1 MFKVNI
7 KTPESASW
15 DNSGNIK
22 IAGIDFLCPFFEL
35 KFLIRE
41 NYSHSCT
48 RMFSYHKGIKFR
60 DWKKKTFSGYF
71 ILQIGDCKTF
81 HGYLISRFQQK

>member
-1 MFKVNI
+1 MFKVKI

-15 DNSGNIK
+15 DNSVNIK

-35 KFLIRE
+35 KFLTRE

-60 DWKKKTFSGYF
+60 NWKKKKFPG
-71 ILQIGDCKTF
+71 I
-81 HGYLISRFQQK
+81 